1 MAAARDVVFAGGEF
15 GSLRND
21 MKIFAKILVTA
32 AVMIFGGGCAVKPP
46 MRVLVVTSRAKDHL
60 KMIAAATP
68 MLEKMAAENHFVV
81 DITNDDT
88 VINDANLAKYQVF
101 VQLQEAAVRHEA
113 R

>member
-1 MAAARDVVFAGGEF
+1 
-15 GSLRND
+15 
-21 MKIFAKILVTA
+21 
-32 AVMIFGGGCAVKPP
+32 
-46 MRVLVVTSRAKDHL
+46 
-60 KMIAAATP
+60 MIAAATP

-101 VQLQEAAVRHEA
+101 VHWRNAVRHEA